1 LQTEGKLTSR
11 QKAAIFCIQ
20 VGADRSAEIF
30 RHLTDEEIESLTVEI
45 AKAEKVSAE
54 TCNQILE
61 EFVEMATQEQYIR
74 SGGLQYARE
83 VLEKALGRERARDIL
98 LRLTAA
104 IRRRPFDSLRNIDPA
119 QLAGYLQNEHP
130 QTIAVVMAH
139 LPPYQAAQV
148 MAGMPPE
155 RQADIIRR
163 VSNLERVSPEMLRE
177 AEKVLEKKLLASG
190 LQEDRNG
197 KVGGIQWAV
206 DVLNSVDRTTE
217 RNVMETLSVWDPD
230 LATEI
235 SQRMFVFEDIVKL
248 DNRTVQRI
256 LREVDFNRDLPLAM
270 KGAKEEVW
278 AKITGNLSTRMA
290 EALREAV
297 EYLGPVRIREVE
309 EAQSRIINVIRSLEE
324 RGEIQINR
332 GGEDEFI

>member
-1 LQTEGKLTSR
+1 MEHEVKLTGR
-11 QKAAIFCIQ
+11 QKAAIFCIE

-30 RHLTDEEIESLTVEI
+30 RHLTDDEIELMTVEI
-45 AKAEKVSAE
+45 AKAEKVPVE
-54 TCNQILE
+54 VCDEILG
-61 EFVEMATQEQYIR
+61 EFVEMAAQEQYTHG
-74 SGGLQYARE
+74 GGLNYARE

-98 LRLTAA
+98 LRLTAS
-104 IRRRPFDSLRNIDPA
+104 ISRRPFASLRNTDPA

-139 LPPYQAAQV
+139 IPPHQAAQV
-148 MAGMPPE
+148 MANLPPE

-163 VSNLERVSPEMLRE
+163 VSNLDRTSPEMLRE
-177 AEKVLEKKLLASG
+177 AEKVLERKLLAAG
-190 LQEDRNG
+190 AQEEQES

-206 DVLNSVDRTTE
+206 DVLNSVDRSTE

-230 LATEI
+230 LASEI
-235 SQRMFVFEDIVKL
+235 SQRMFVFDDIVKL

-256 LREVDFNRDLPLAM
+256 LREVDMNRDLPLAM

-278 AKITGNLSTRMA
+278 AKILGNLSTRMA
-290 EALREAV
+290 QALKESV
-297 EYLGPVRIREVE
+297 EYLGPVRIRDVE
-309 EAQSRIINVIRSLEE
+309 EAQGRIINVIRNLEE
-324 RGEIQINR
+324 KGEIQINR